1 MSGPGPGEPQPQ
13 QPPQQPPQP
22 PPGPGPAA
30 PPSMPAW
37 TASLTSTAPTPGPA
51 GLFYAD
57 VPNRVFA
64 FIIDAIIVG
73 IVSLV
78 VESVLPSASQVN
90 LNPTSFGDLITI
102 NPVGVLLRAAVGLV
116 ISGAYFIYMWTKM
129 RGTVGMMVIGLQL
142 GNETDGKNLTMN
154 QAIYRWAFLFGPS
167 SIAGAASAAPGI
179 GWLIS
184 LVAFIWVVALIV
196 TTAQSPT
203 KQGLHDR
210 YAHTIMVKAARTIGA

>member
-1 MSGPGPGEPQPQ
+1 MSGPGPGSEQ
-13 QPPQQPPQP
+13 QPQQPPQP

-64 FIIDAIIVG
+64 IIIDAIIVG
-73 IVSLV
+73 IVSAV
-78 VESVLPSASQVN
+78 IGAVLPSASEIN
-90 LNPTSFGDLITI
+90 LHPTSLGDLVTI
-102 NPVGVLLRAAVGLV
+102 NPVGTLLRVIVGLAV
-116 ISGAYFIYMWTKM
+116 SGGYFIYMWTKM

-154 QAIYRWAFLFGPS
+154 QAIWRWAFLFGPS
-167 SIAGAASAAPGI
+167 SIAQAAYVAPGI
-179 GWLIS
+179 GWL
-184 LVAFIWVVALIV
+184 LGLAAFVWVIALLV

-203 KQGLHDR
+203 KQGLHDK
-210 YAHTIMVKAARTIGA
+210 YAHTIMVKAARSIGA

>member
-1 MSGPGPGEPQPQ
+1 MSGPGPGDQQPQ
-13 QPPQQPPQP
+13 QPPQPPP

-64 FIIDAIIVG
+64 IIIDGILVFIVTLL
-73 IVSLV
+73 VSV
-78 VESVLPSASQVN
+78 VLPPASQVN
-90 LNPTSFGDLITI
+90 LTPTSLGDLFTV
-102 NPVGVLLRAAVGLV
+102 NPVGVLLRAIAGLV
-116 ISGAYFIYMWTKM
+116 ISGAYFVYMWTKM
-129 RGTVGMMVIGLQL
+129 RGTLGMMVIGLQL
-142 GNETDGKNLTMN
+142 GNESDGSNITMN
-154 QAIYRWAFLFGPS
+154 QAITRWALLFGPS
-167 SIAGAASAAPGI
+167 SIAQAANAAPGI
-179 GWLIS
+179 GFLIS
-184 LVAFIWVVALIV
+184 LVALGWVIALLV

-210 YAHTIMVKAARTIGA
+210 YAKTIMVKAARSIGA